1 MPSFFSEL
9 KRRNVIRVAGLYAV
23 SAWLLLQVADVL
35 FGLLV
40 VPEGSL
46 RLVLGILLLGFPVA
60 LVFAW
65 AYELTPE
72 GLKLDR
78 DVQPG
83 ESIAAATGRKL
94 NTITLIVAGL
104 AIAVVVLDRLI
115 PERQTE
121 PVDAPAAAVQ
131 PPPASIDEPTDQ
143 PTDVLAA
150 PDDGRKSI
158 AVLPFTNM
166 SGDPET
172 VYFSDGIAEEV
183 INLLV
188 KVEGLRVASRTSAFS
203 LRDEDLGIPQIAER
217 LQVDHVLEGSVRRS
231 GDRVRITAQ
240 LIEAETDTHL
250 WSETYDR
257 KLEDIFAVQDDIGQ
271 HIVGALKVQLADD
284 TPLEVS
290 GKTEDLQAYEMYL
303 KGRHLWHK
311 RGEEN
316 IRAAIGSFEQVVERD
331 PRFARGWAALASAWI
346 TLPSYASVRH
356 GEAVHRAASAAEK
369 ALALDANLAEPMA
382 VMAAVSIE
390 EGDLLESERLHRRGV
405 DAEPGN
411 ATARMWY
418 GGFLYDYGYLDDARR
433 QLLSAAQIDPL
444 YGPVLTYLSGLKTIA
459 GEFEQAERLGQM
471 ALDRGMG
478 TARGPLAGVAFARG
492 DRERLLTLMQDAFRE
507 FGFDVSLAAPVVAGY
522 FDEWARP
529 QALEAL
535 AEMRRSQPQN
545 PHCWMML
552 DYSALGAT
560 AQAFDLAR
568 QCLTEPASF
577 PWVLLWTP
585 QMASCRADPQ
595 FSDLLRDSPA
605 WQFWKLRGAPDLC
618 EFDGDKLN
626 CR

>member
-78 DVQPG
+78 DVEPG
-83 ESIAAATGRKL
+83 ESIAGATGRKL

-115 PERQTE
+115 PERQSG
-121 PVDAPAAAVQ
+121 PVDAPPVAAEPAIEPAV
-131 PPPASIDEPTDQ
+131 EPTDVF
-143 PTDVLAA
+143 PT
-150 PDDGRKSI
+150 PEDGRKSI

-203 LRDEDLGIPQIAER
+203 LRDEDLDIPQIAGR

-240 LIEAETDTHL
+240 LIEAGTDTHL

-284 TPLEVS
+284 APLEVS
-290 GKTEDLQAYEMYL
+290 GKTEDLQAYEIYL

-356 GEAVHRAASAAEK
+356 GEAVHKAASAAEK

-390 EGDLLESERLHRRGV
+390 EGELPQSERLYRRAV

-418 GGFLYDYGYLDDARR
+418 GGFLYDYGYLDDARS
-433 QLLSAAQIDPL
+433 QLLSAAQIDPF
-444 YGPVLTYLSGLKTIA
+444 YGPVLTYLSGLHVVA
-459 GEFEQAERLGQM
+459 GELDEAEQLGRL
-471 ALDRGMG
+471 ALDRGLD
-478 TARGPLAGVAFARG
+478 TARGPLLGAAIARG
-492 DRERLLTLMQDAFRE
+492 DRVRALALTQDAFRE
-507 FGFDVSLAAPVVAGY
+507 YGLDAALAEPIVAGY
-522 FDEWARP
+522 FDESARTG
-529 QALEAL
+529 ALDAL
-535 AEMRRSQPQN
+535 AEIGHSQPGKAN
-545 PHCWMML
+545 CGL
-552 DYSALGAT
+552 IINYSALGAT
-560 AQAFDLAR
+560 GQAFDLAR
-568 QCLTEPASF
+568 QCLMEPASF
-577 PWVLLWTP
+577 PWVLLRTP
-585 QMASCRADPQ
+585 EMANFRADSR
-595 FSDLLRDSPA
+595 FSELLRDSSA

-618 EFDGDKLN
+618 EFDGDELN